1 MSRRL
6 TRAIGCGLTQVVVIV
21 VVLLSSAATA
31 GAHATLLA
39 TEPAAEALSERAPS
53 EVVLRFDE
61 PVNVELGGGVRV
73 FGPSGD
79 RVDRLSTELRDDG
92 STVSVQL
99 DGAAPGTYTVA
110 WRVTSGDAHVRS
122 GAPTT
127 VRLLAAS
134 VAKAG
139 GGRVY
144 LDSPLS
150 DRHRMSAIAT
160 TLKELLLGTGVEIE
174 ALAMP
179 AGARTTG

>member
-79 RVDRLSTELRDDG
+79 RVDRLTAAMAE
-92 STVSVQL
+92 QL
-99 DGAAPGTYTVA
+99 PNPED
-110 WRVTSGDAHVRS
+110 
-122 GAPTT
+122 
-127 VRLLAAS
+127 
-134 VAKAG
+134 
-139 GGRVY
+139 
-144 LDSPLS
+144 
-150 DRHRMSAIAT
+150 
-160 TLKELLLGTGVEIE
+160 
-174 ALAMP
+174 
-179 AGARTTG
+179 AGACKRAAEWS